1 MKQSSVSTRFLV
13 LIGLSLAGTGNLL
26 LAQKF
31 QFEKTLDA
39 APGGRLR
46 LPGLRQGQVY
56 SISVRSSRMV
66 PPGQSLTLALVS
78 GGRTLVAKTLH
89 AGDSD
94 LTAMIRA
101 GGETFI
107 NTGGS
112 EGSLKVRVVAWPE
125 EAPVEVEPN
134 NTWQDAQPIR
144 LDQTIFG
151 SADDAPYFP
160 LPGTPMPALK
170 KAAFEQAPDWFKFEF
185 PAGKP
190 RLVFFQLDLTE
201 RDNIPADVSVFRIVN
216 GQAVP
221 FNEGEDPVTLPHEVQ
236 ALQGNKFTT
245 RVLRESGTYYLRVV
259 ANHPEY
265 KLRTRVY
272 DLPPYATPQQAV
284 RTGLDYI
291 LGAGDS
297 WHANTPR
304 RGGVYDRV
312 SSVHQETSLCVACH
326 VTHFSQRAQL
336 YALKQGYPV
345 VQRQQL
351 QFMTERFYNNPRP
364 LYGFQK
370 EGAVWARVI
379 SAPANVL
386 GRMSHLLDIYEKETG
401 ADRREHFH
409 QGVREYLK
417 IYYQD
422 RTKLPPDE
430 TNGNQPLVS
439 NYEVAWYAWELTKDP
454 QLEILLTQTEHKN
467 LIDLCYQ
474 TQALV
479 SIDKNKHA
487 DRIKQNV
494 ERILSLQRPSGQW
507 SMRFAATEKDVE
519 FQTGHA
525 LWALAMAGI
534 PRDHPQV
541 KKGLAY
547 LLSRQQE
554 FGGWLD
560 PLQSFENFRTP
571 FRETQMSI
579 LALSSYYPEKARAK
593 GWGTGDFTPG
603 SDLLTALDK
612 VWDPQKPE
620 ALAQIIALVQH
631 SDPFIRQQAVEALGR
646 LAPESAMPALLA
658 RLGDDSKLV
667 QRTAAWAIRQIQS
680 RHSVTPAPIVAALD
694 SADDRVRWGATRIFA
709 THFAALAQSAPF
721 ADALARRAADPN
733 PAVATQAI
741 KGLWQFWFWSR
752 DTGVKSRIEDVVLAG
767 LAKPAHV
774 WPEQALREGVY
785 NLADENIRYLYNNWV
800 PSISREADQKRIIEG
815 RLAVEQRLAGKF
827 SRFLE
832 TQPDANRK
840 RLLAGLVEL
849 PLRRADI
856 YDPTADSGHGFVPVY
871 NRIGNDVE
879 QSVFFGE
886 SNTRFATALLPL
898 VSSPDPELRRLA
910 IGAAQLTR
918 DARFGAVTA
927 IAGQPGPVRDQLV
940 AAAKKDIKIAENAE
954 LLKAFNQFP
963 RPPAAAKGA
972 ARTGARPDEAF
983 FRGYVEPIF
992 LKRGKDGYACVQCH
1006 TTHTLFNATLSTVFN
1021 VVNLEN
1027 PEDSLLLKKPTWT
1040 AEAEGT
1046 LDAQSHGGGVR
1057 FERDS
1062 PEYNTILNWL
1072 RGVKE

>member
-1 MKQSSVSTRFLV
+1 M
-13 LIGLSLAGTGNLL
+13 

-31 QFEKTLDA
+31 QFEKILTVQ
-39 APGGRLR
+39 PGGRVA
-46 LPGLRQGQVY
+46 LPGLRSGQVY
-56 SISVRSSRMV
+56 SISARATEMV
-66 PPGQSLTLALVS
+66 PLGQSMTLEVVS
-78 GGRTLVAKTLH
+78 GGRRILTKTLH
-89 AGDSD
+89 TGDAD

-101 GGETFI
+101 GGDTFI
-107 NTGGS
+107 KSTGRRG
-112 EGSLKVRVVAWPE
+112 GLKIRVVAWPE
-125 EAPVEVEPN
+125 DAPVEVEPN
-134 NTWQDAQPIR
+134 NRWEDAQLIR
-144 LDQTIFG
+144 LEQTIFG

-170 KAAFEQAPDWFKFEF
+170 KAAFEQAPDWFRFEF
-185 PAGKP
+185 AGDKP
-190 RLVFFQLDLTE
+190 RLIFFQLDLVD
-201 RDNIPADVSVFRIVN
+201 RDNIPADVTVFRVKD
-216 GQAVP
+216 GQAAP

-245 RVLRESGTYYLRVV
+245 RVLKEPGTYYLRVV
-259 ANHPEY
+259 ANHPAY

-272 DLPPYATPQQAV
+272 DMPPYEDPREAV
-284 RTGLDYI
+284 RTALDYI
-291 LGAGDS
+291 MGAGDS

-304 RGGVYDRV
+304 RGGVFDRV

-345 VQRQQL
+345 RQRQQL
-351 QFMTERFYNNPRP
+351 QFMAERFYNNPRP
-364 LYGFQK
+364 LYGFEK

-386 GRMSHLLDIYEKETG
+386 GRMSHLLEVYEQETG
-401 ADRREHFH
+401 ADRREPYH

-439 NYEVAWYAWELTKDP
+439 NYEVAWHAWELTKDP
-454 QLEILLTQTEHKN
+454 QLESLLTQTEHKN

-474 TQALV
+474 TQALI
-479 SIDKNKHA
+479 SIDKTRHA
-487 DRIKQNV
+487 DRIRQNV

-507 SMRFAATEKDVE
+507 SMKFAATEKEVE
-519 FQTGHA
+519 FQTGHS
-525 LWALAMAGI
+525 LWTLAMAGV
-534 PRDHPQV
+534 PRDNPQV
-541 KKGLAY
+541 AKGLKY

-579 LALSSYYPEKARAK
+579 LALSAYYPEKARAK
-593 GWGTGDFTPG
+593 GWGTGAFAPAG
-603 SDLLTALDK
+603 DLLTALDN
-612 VWDPQKPE
+612 VWDPQTPQ
-620 ALAQIIALVQH
+620 ALSQIIGLAQH
-631 SDPFIRQQAVEALGR
+631 TDPFVRQQAVEALGR
-646 LAPESAMPALLA
+646 LAPESAMPTLLT

-680 RHSVTPAPIVAALD
+680 RHGVTPAPIVAALD
-694 SADDRVRWGATRIFA
+694 SPDDRVRWGATRIFV
-709 THFAALAQSAPF
+709 THFAALAQTAPF
-721 ADALARRAADPN
+721 ADALARHSTDPN

-752 DTGVKSRIEDVVLAG
+752 DAAVKSRIEDAILAG
-767 LAKPAHV
+767 LAKPTHV
-774 WPEQALREGVY
+774 WPEQAWREGVY

-815 RLAVEQRLAGKF
+815 RLAIEKRLADKF

-832 TQPDANRK
+832 TQPDASRK

-856 YDPTADSGHGFVPVY
+856 YDPKADSNHGFVPVY

-927 IAGQPGPVRDQLV
+927 IAGKPGPARDQLV
-940 AAAKKDIKIAENAE
+940 AAAKSDIKVPENAE

-963 RPPAAAKGA
+963 RPPASAKGA
-972 ARTGARPDEAF
+972 ARTGAKPDEAF

-1027 PEDSLLLKKPTWT
+1027 PEESLLLKKPTWT

>member
-1 MKQSSVSTRFLV
+1 MKLCLV
-13 LIGLSLAGTGNLL
+13 LFLSGLAAGQHLQYEKGAAVRESAKLALPGWKSGQIYSINVRAGAPLNQPMSLELLSGGKRLAG
-26 LAQKF
+26 
-31 QFEKTLDA
+31 
-39 APGGRLR
+39 
-46 LPGLRQGQVY
+46 
-56 SISVRSSRMV
+56 
-66 PPGQSLTLALVS
+66 
-78 GGRTLVAKTLH
+78 KTLH
-89 AGDSD
+89 AGDTD
-94 LTAMIRA
+94 LTAMVRA
-101 GGETFI
+101 RGETFLSAK
-107 NTGGS
+107 GS
-112 EGSLKVRVVAWPE
+112 GQLQVRVVAWPGD
-125 EAPVEVEPN
+125 APVEVEPN
-134 NTWQDAQPIR
+134 DRWEDAQPIR
-144 LDQTIFG
+144 LEQTIFG

-170 KAAFEQAPDWFKFEF
+170 KAAFEQAPDWFRFEF
-185 PAGKP
+185 GGEKAK
-190 RLVFFQLDLTE
+190 LVFFQLELAE
-201 RDNIPADVSVFRIVN
+201 RDNIPADVSVFRVKD
-216 GQAVP
+216 GKAVA
-221 FNEGEDPVTLPHEVQ
+221 FNEGEDPVTVPHEVQ

-245 RVLRESGTYYLRVV
+245 RVLREKGTYYLRVV

-272 DLPPYATPQQAV
+272 DLPPYSDPRQAV
-284 RTGLDYI
+284 RTALDYV

-345 VQRQQL
+345 NQRQQL

-364 LYGFQK
+364 LYGFEK

-386 GRMSHLLDIYEKETG
+386 GRMSHLMDIYEQETG
-401 ADRREHFH
+401 VDRREEFH
-409 QGVREYLK
+409 RGVREYLK

-439 NYEVAWYAWELTKDP
+439 TYEVAWYAWELTKDP
-454 QLEILLTQTEHKN
+454 QLEGLLAQTEHKN
-467 LIDLCYQ
+467 LVDLCYQ
-474 TQALV
+474 TQALA
-479 SIDKNKHA
+479 SIDKAKHA
-487 DRIKQNV
+487 ARIAANV

-507 SMRFAATEKDVE
+507 SMKFATTEKEVE

-525 LWALAMAGI
+525 LWALAMAGV
-534 PRDHPQV
+534 PREHPQV
-541 KKGLAY
+541 AKGLKY

-571 FRETQMSI
+571 FRETQMSV
-579 LALSSYYPEKARAK
+579 LALSAYYPEKARTK
-593 GWGTGDFTPG
+593 GWGTGPFVAKGDW
-603 SDLLTALDK
+603 LTALDG
-612 VWDPQKPE
+612 VWDAQTPS
-620 ALAQIIALVQH
+620 ALAQIVTLAQH
-631 SDPFIRQQAVEALGR
+631 ADPYVRQQAVEALGR
-646 LAPESAMPALLA
+646 LAVPSTLPALVE
-658 RLGDDSKLV
+658 RLGDDSKMV
-667 QRTAAWAIRQIQS
+667 QRTAAWAVRQVES
-680 RHSVTPAPIVAALD
+680 RHGVTPGPLVAALD
-694 SADDRVRWGATRIFA
+694 SADARMRWGATRIFA
-709 THFAALAQSAPF
+709 THFSALAQSPPLAEALMRRV
-721 ADALARRAADPN
+721 ADAD

-741 KGLWQFWFWSR
+741 KGLWQFWFWSA
-752 DTGVKSRIEDVVLAG
+752 DAGVKSRIEDALLAG
-767 LAKPAHV
+767 LAKPLHA

-800 PSISREADQKRIIEG
+800 PSISREADQKRVIQG
-815 RLAVEQRLAGKF
+815 RLAVEGRLAEKF
-827 SRFLE
+827 ARFLE
-832 TQPDANRK
+832 TQPDAARK

-879 QSVFFGE
+879 QSVFFGD

-898 VSSPDPELRRLA
+898 VSSKDPELKRLA
-910 IGAAQLTR
+910 MGAAQLTR
-918 DARFGAVTA
+918 DARFGAVA
-927 IAGQPGPVRDQLV
+927 AMAGKPGAVRDELV
-940 AAAKKDIKIAENAE
+940 AAAKVDIKVPENAE
-954 LLKAFNQFP
+954 LLKAFNQYP
-963 RPPAAAKGA
+963 KPPAPAPGTARKTALAK
-972 ARTGARPDEAF
+972 PDEAF
-983 FRGYVEPIF
+983 YRGYVEPIF

-1006 TTHTLFNATLSTVFN
+1006 ITHTTFNANYSTVFS

-1027 PEDSLLLKKPTWT
+1027 PEESLLLKKPTWN

-1046 LDAQSHGGGVR
+1046 LGAQSHGGGVR

-1062 PEYNTILNWL
+1062 PEYTTILNWL

>member
-1 MKQSSVSTRFLV
+1 MRMLPTL
-13 LIGLSLAGTGNLL
+13 LLSLPLL
-26 LAQKF
+26 GQTLH
-31 QFEKTLDA
+31 FEKTFA
-39 APGGRLR
+39 ARTGSQRHA
-46 LPGLRQGQVY
+46 LPGLRAGQVY
-56 SISVRSSRMV
+56 SITARGAMAGAEQVAV
-66 PPGQSLTLALVS
+66 EVVS
-78 GGRTLVAKTLH
+78 GGVRLVGKTLH
-89 AGDSD
+89 AGDRD
-94 LTAMIRA
+94 LTAMVRAAGDTSLVTQGA
-101 GGETFI
+101 GG
-107 NTGGS
+107 N
-112 EGSLKVRVVAWPE
+112 LKVRVVAWPAN
-125 EAPVEVEPN
+125 APVEVEPN
-134 NTWQDAQPIR
+134 DRWQEAQTIR
-144 LDQTIFG
+144 LEQTIFG

-160 LPGTPMPALK
+160 LPKTPMPVRK
-170 KAAFEQAPDWFKFEF
+170 KAAFEQAPDWFRFEF
-185 PAGKP
+185 AGDRPK
-190 RLVFFQLDLTE
+190 LVFFQLDLTE
-201 RDNIPADVSVFRIVN
+201 RDNIPADVAVFRVKD
-216 GQAVP
+216 GKEVA

-245 RVLRESGTYYLRVV
+245 RVLREPGSYYLRVV

-272 DLPPYATPQQAV
+272 DLPPYNDPRQAV
-284 RTGLDYI
+284 RTALDYVM
-291 LGAGDS
+291 GAGDS

-345 VQRQQL
+345 HQRQQL

-364 LYGFQK
+364 LYGFEK

-379 SAPANVL
+379 SAPVSVL
-386 GRMSHLLDIYEKETG
+386 GRMSHLLDLYEKETG
-401 ADRREHFH
+401 AERREEFH
-409 QGVREYLK
+409 RGVREYLK

-439 NYEVAWYAWELTKDP
+439 TYEVAWYAWELTKDP
-454 QLEILLTQTEHKN
+454 QLEKLLAETEHKN

-474 TQALV
+474 TQALA
-479 SIDKNKHA
+479 SIDKTKHA
-487 DRIKQNV
+487 ARIQQNI

-507 SMRFAATEKDVE
+507 SMKFAAAEKEVE

-525 LWALAMAGI
+525 LWALAMAGV
-534 PRDHPQV
+534 PRENPQV
-541 KKGLAY
+541 AKGLAY
-547 LLSRQQE
+547 LLGRQQE

-571 FRETQMSI
+571 FRETQMSV
-579 LALSSYYPEKARAK
+579 LALSTYYPEKSRTK
-593 GWGTGDFTPG
+593 GWGTGVFAPQG
-603 SDLLTALDK
+603 DLLGALDL
-612 VWDPQKPE
+612 VWDAQRPE
-620 ALAQIIALVQH
+620 AVAQIAVLSQH
-631 SDPFIRQQAVEALGR
+631 ADPFIRQQAVEALGR
-646 LAPESAMPALLA
+646 LAVPQQLPALLT

-667 QRTAAWAIRQIQS
+667 QRTAAWAIRQVAS
-680 RHSVTPAPIVAALD
+680 RHGVQPAPLVAALD
-694 SADDRVRWGATRIFA
+694 SSDARVRWGATRIFA
-709 THFAALAQSAPF
+709 THFAALARSAPL
-721 ADALARRAADPN
+721 ADALARRLNDADA
-733 PAVATQAI
+733 AVATQAI
-741 KGLWQFWFWSR
+741 KGLWQFWFWSP
-752 DTGVKSRIEDVVLAG
+752 DAAVKARIEDRLLAAV
-767 LAKPAHV
+767 AKPQHR
-774 WPEQALREGVY
+774 WPEQALQEGLY

-800 PSISREADQKRIIEG
+800 PSISREADQRRVIEG
-815 RLAVEQRLAGKF
+815 RLAIEKRLADKF
-827 SRFLE
+827 ARFLE
-832 TQPDANRK
+832 TEPDASRK

-856 YDPTADSGHGFVPVY
+856 YDPAADSEQGFVPVY

-898 VSSPDPELRRLA
+898 VSSKDPELQRLA
-910 IGAAQLTR
+910 MGAAQLTR

-927 IAGQPGPVRDQLV
+927 IAGKPGAARDELV
-940 AAAKKDIKIAENAE
+940 TVAKQDLKKPENAE

-963 RPPAAAKGA
+963 RPPAAKGM
-972 ARTGARPDEAF
+972 ARKGTGARPDEAF
-983 FRGYVEPIF
+983 YRGYVEPIF

-1006 TTHTLFNATLSTVFN
+1006 ASHTTFNANYSTVFG

-1027 PEDSLLLKKPTWT
+1027 PEESLLLKKPTWT

-1046 LDAQSHGGGVR
+1046 IGAQSHGGGVR

-1062 PEYNTILNWL
+1062 PEYTTILNWL

>member
-1 MKQSSVSTRFLV
+1 MRTHPICAIFLV
-13 LIGLSLAGTGNLL
+13 VVATSDWLQG
-26 LAQKF
+26 QQP
-31 QFEKTLDA
+31 QFEKTLRLEA
-39 APGGRLR
+39 NGRLA
-46 LPGLRQGQVY
+46 LPGLRAGQIY
-56 SISVRSSRMV
+56 SISARATGTL
-66 PPGQSLTLALVS
+66 GQPLTLGVVS
-78 GGRTLVAKTLH
+78 GARRLLTKTLH
-89 AGDSD
+89 AGDTD
-94 LTAMIRA
+94 VTAMVRA
-101 GGETFI
+101 AGETYLEV
-107 NTGGS
+107 NSATTG
-112 EGSLKVRVVAWPE
+112 LKVRVVAWPAD
-125 EAPVEVEPN
+125 APVEVEPN
-134 NTWQDAQPIR
+134 DRWQDAQGIR
-144 LDQTIFG
+144 LEQTIFG

-160 LPGTPMPALK
+160 LPGISMPALK
-170 KAAFEQAPDWFKFEF
+170 KAAFEQAPDWFRFEF
-185 PAGKP
+185 AGDKP
-190 RLVFFQLDLTE
+190 KLVFFQLDLAE
-201 RDNIPADVSVFRIVN
+201 RDNIPADV
-216 GQAVP
+216 AVYRVRDGKP
-221 FNEGEDPVTLPHEVQ
+221 VEFNEGEDPVTLPHEVQ

-245 RVLRESGTYYLRVV
+245 RVLREAGTYYLRVV

-272 DLPPYATPQQAV
+272 DLPPYSDPRQAV
-284 RTGLDYI
+284 RTALDYV

-364 LYGFQK
+364 LYGFEK

-386 GRMSHLLDIYEKETG
+386 GRMSHLMDLYEKETG
-401 ADRREHFH
+401 VNRREEFH
-409 QGVREYLK
+409 RGVREYLK

-454 QLEILLTQTEHKN
+454 VLEGLLAQTEHKN

-474 TQALV
+474 TQALAA
-479 SIDKNKHA
+479 IDKSRHA
-487 DRIKQNV
+487 PRIAQNV
-494 ERILSLQRPSGQW
+494 ERILSLQRASGQW
-507 SMRFAATEKDVE
+507 SMKFAAAEKEVE

-525 LWALAMAGI
+525 LWALAMAGV
-534 PRDHPQV
+534 PRENPQV
-541 KKGLAY
+541 AKGLAY
-547 LLSRQQE
+547 LLGRQQE

-571 FRETQMSI
+571 FRETQMSV
-579 LALSSYYPEKARAK
+579 LALSSYYPEKARSP
-593 GWGTGDFTPG
+593 GWGTGAFAPKG
-603 SDLLTALDK
+603 DLLTALDL
-612 VWDPQKPE
+612 VWDAQTPA
-620 ALAQIIALVQH
+620 ALAQITALAQQV
-631 SDPFIRQQAVEALGR
+631 DPFVRQQAVEALGR
-646 LAPESAMPALLA
+646 LAVPSSMSVLMG

-667 QRTAAWAIRQIQS
+667 QRTAAWAIRQVQS
-680 RHSVTPAPIVAALD
+680 RHGATPAVLVAALD
-694 SADDRVRWGATRIFA
+694 SPDARVRWGATRIFA
-709 THFAALAQSAPF
+709 THFASLAQSGELAQALGRRVNDP
-721 ADALARRAADPN
+721 DA
-733 PAVATQAI
+733 AVATQAV

-752 DTGVKSRIEDVVLAG
+752 DAVVKSGIEDALLTG
-767 LAKPAHV
+767 LAQPRHV
-774 WPEQALREGVY
+774 WVEKALREGIY

-800 PSISREADQKRIIEG
+800 PSISREIDQKRVIEG
-815 RLAVEQRLAGKF
+815 RLAVEKRLADKF
-827 SRFLE
+827 STFLE
-832 TQPDANRK
+832 TKPDGARK

-856 YDPTADSGHGFVPVY
+856 YDPLADSEHGFVPVY

-898 VSSPDPELRRLA
+898 VSSADLELRRLA
-910 IGAAQLTR
+910 MGAAQLTR

-927 IAGQPGPVRDQLV
+927 ISGKPGVVRDELV
-940 AAAKKDIKIAENAE
+940 KAAKVDIQVPENAE
-954 LLKAFNQFP
+954 LLKAFSQFP
-963 RPPAAAKGA
+963 RPPAAAKGVV
-972 ARTGARPDEAF
+972 RTGARPDESF
-983 FRGYVEPIF
+983 YRGYVEPIF

-1006 TTHTLFNATLSTVFN
+1006 ATHTAFNATYSTVFG

-1027 PEDSLLLKKPTWT
+1027 PEESLLLKKPTWT

-1046 LDAQSHGGGVR
+1046 IGAQSHGGGVR

-1062 PEYNTILNWL
+1062 PEYTTILNWL

>member
-1 MKQSSVSTRFLV
+1 MKYLIALLAVAPLLSQTLHFEKSVTTTAASTRH
-13 LIGLSLAGTGNLL
+13 
-26 LAQKF
+26 
-31 QFEKTLDA
+31 
-39 APGGRLR
+39 P
-46 LPGLRQGQVY
+46 LPGLRSGQIY
-56 SISVRSSRMV
+56 SITARSTSTATQ
-66 PPGQSLTLALVS
+66 PLALEVLS
-78 GGRTLVAKTLH
+78 GGTRLVGKTLH
-89 AGDSD
+89 AGDRD

-101 GGETFI
+101 AADTVLVTSGAT
-107 NTGGS
+107 
-112 EGSLKVRVVAWPE
+112 GSLRIRVVAWPAD
-125 EAPVEVEPN
+125 APVEVEPN
-134 NTWQDAQPIR
+134 NRWQDAQSIR
-144 LDQTIFG
+144 LEKTIFG

-160 LPGTPMPALK
+160 LPNTPMPALK
-170 KAAFEQAPDWFKFEF
+170 KAAFEQAPDWFRFEF
-185 PAGKP
+185 TAEKP
-190 RLVFFQLDLTE
+190 KLVFFQLDLAE
-201 RDNIPADVSVFRIVN
+201 RDNIPADI
-216 GQAVP
+216 AVYRVKDDKEVA
-221 FNEGEDPVTLPHEVQ
+221 FNDGEDPVTLPHEVQ

-245 RVLRESGTYYLRVV
+245 RILREPGTYYLRVV

-272 DLPPYATPQQAV
+272 DLPPYSDPRQAV
-284 RTGLDYI
+284 RTALDYV

-345 VQRQQL
+345 HQRQQL

-364 LYGFQK
+364 LYGFEK

-386 GRMSHLLDIYEKETG
+386 GRMSHLLDLYEKETG
-401 ADRREHFH
+401 ADRREEFH
-409 QGVREYLK
+409 RGVREYLK

-422 RTKLPPDE
+422 RTKLPSDE

-439 NYEVAWYAWELTKDP
+439 TYEVAWYAWELTKDP
-454 QLEILLTQTEHKN
+454 QLEKLLAETEHKN

-474 TQALV
+474 TQALA
-479 SIDKNKHA
+479 SIDKAKHA
-487 DRIKQNV
+487 TRIQQNV
-494 ERILSLQRPSGQW
+494 DRILSLQRPSGQW
-507 SMRFAATEKDVE
+507 SMKFAAAEKDVE

-525 LWALAMAGI
+525 LWALAMAGV
-534 PRDHPQV
+534 PPENPQV
-541 KKGLAY
+541 AKGLAY
-547 LLSRQQE
+547 LLGRQQE

-571 FRETQMSI
+571 FRETQMSV
-579 LALSSYYPEKARAK
+579 LALSTYYPEKSRAP
-593 GWGTGDFTPG
+593 GWGTGAFSPKA
-603 SDLLTALDK
+603 DLLTALDL
-612 VWDPQKPE
+612 VWDAQTPQ
-620 ALAQIIALVQH
+620 ALAQITALAQH
-631 SDPFIRQQAVEALGR
+631 VDPFIRQQAVEALGR
-646 LAPESAMPALLA
+646 LAVQQSRPILLT

-667 QRTAAWAIRQIQS
+667 QRTAAWAIRQIES
-680 RHSVTPAPIVAALD
+680 RRGVLAAPLVAALD
-694 SADDRVRWGATRIFA
+694 SADARVRWGATRIFA
-709 THFAALAQSAPF
+709 THFSALARSAPL
-721 ADALARRAADPN
+721 ADALARRVTDAD

-741 KGLWQFWFWSR
+741 KGLWQFWFWSP
-752 DTGVKSRIEDVVLAG
+752 DAAVKSRIEDTFLSA
-767 LAKPAHV
+767 LTKPQHA
-774 WPEQALREGVY
+774 WPEQALREGIY

-800 PSISREADQKRIIEG
+800 PSISREADQKRVIEG
-815 RLAVEQRLAGKF
+815 RLAIEKRLADKF

-832 TQPDANRK
+832 TQPDPARK

-856 YDPTADSGHGFVPVY
+856 YDPAADSQHGFVPVY

-898 VSSPDPELRRLA
+898 VSSSDPELQRLA
-910 IGAAQLTR
+910 FGAAQLTR
-918 DARFGAVTA
+918 DARFGAVMA
-927 IAGQPGPVRDQLV
+927 IAGKPGAIRDQLV
-940 AAAKKDIKIAENAE
+940 AAAKSDIKKPESAE

-963 RPPAAAKGA
+963 RPPAPAKGM
-972 ARTGARPDEAF
+972 ARKGTAARPDEAF
-983 FRGYVEPIF
+983 YRGYVEPIF

-1006 TTHTLFNATLSTVFN
+1006 ASHTTFNANYSTVFG

-1027 PEDSLLLKKPTWT
+1027 PEESLLLKKPTWT

-1046 LDAQSHGGGVR
+1046 IGAQSHGGGVR

-1062 PEYNTILNWL
+1062 PEYTTILNWL